1 MKLIGGMLVF
11 FMVHS
16 YIALLFVGYCM
27 AYAKWYLKLMMN
39 GLLMW
44 SFWLC
49 IVIIQSKWILYID
62 LLFLVIQFMQITP
75 ISLMHLRKCVLFCN
89 NCLLITPTS
98 IIIIQNDY
106 ICVCAQTV

>member
-1 MKLIGGMLVF
+1 
-11 FMVHS
+11 
-16 YIALLFVGYCM
+16 M

-62 LLFLVIQFMQITP
+62 LLFLVIQFMQIAP

-89 NCLLITPTS
+89 NCLLITPT
-98 IIIIQNDY
+98 
-106 ICVCAQTV
+106 